1 MRKCVLA
8 ALVAPLL
15 SGCETFEESYLIE
28 QNVIIDDHG
37 VRVVSDMEEDVLGS
51 RWWQFRAFNSNDF
64 PACVQVTLDQNSQT
78 SGHSMGAVH
87 RIEPFGSADIGYITA
102 PASFY
107 VNAAV
112 FATDEEGVCT

>member
-1 MRKCVLA
+1 MRKLVLA
-8 ALVAPLL
+8 ALIAPLL
-15 SGCETFEESYLIE
+15 AGCETFEESYLVE
-28 QNVIIDDHG
+28 QDVIIDGQG
-37 VRVVSDMEEDVLGS
+37 VRVVSDLEEDMPGS

-87 RIEPFGSADIGYITA
+87 RIEAFGSADVGYITA
-102 PASFY
+102 PASFN

-112 FATDEEGVCT
+112 FPTDDDGACS